1 MLYSKKL
8 TKMVMEK
15 SLSLNASPYSMTKQK
30 NLAFPKEV
38 CCSLASSNQNNCI
51 FVQICTN
58 ESFISSIWP
67 IQMAIEKFHW
77 SNFLFNCQNL
87 KNFCSTKNWK
97 CKKKR
102 NKYLSSICVVNN
114 WNKTLTLILFLL
126 QTIFFLKYSRTRR
139 KFEIFRKMKSVLIFC
154 LLT

>member
-1 MLYSKKL
+1 MNLSNSGLIFMLYSKKL
-8 TKMVMEK
+8 TKMVTEK
-15 SLSLNASPYSMTKQK
+15 SLSLNASPYSMTRQK

-38 CCSLASSNQNNCI
+38 YCSLAPPDSLAPSNQNNFI

-77 SNFLFNCQNL
+77 LSFLFNCQNL

-102 NKYLSSICVVNN
+102 NKYLSSICVVNH
-114 WNKTLTLILFLL
+114 WNKTLTLIFSLL
-126 QTIFFLKYSRTRR
+126 Q
-139 KFEIFRKMKSVLIFC
+139 M
-154 LLT
+154 